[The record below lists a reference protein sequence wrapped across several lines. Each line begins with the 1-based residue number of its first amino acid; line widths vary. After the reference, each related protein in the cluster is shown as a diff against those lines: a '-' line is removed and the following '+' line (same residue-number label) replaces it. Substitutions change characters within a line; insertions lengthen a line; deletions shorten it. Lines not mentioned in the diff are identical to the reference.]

1 MRNFLLSD
9 KVRKNPYMQAIN
21 HPEIYLK
28 KMIQSTLIIGCVVFI
43 INWIY
48 INTSMHSV
56 KIPNGIHAMLG
67 FVIAML
73 LVFRTNTAYERWWDG
88 RKKIQELKTCY
99 ANILCILDS
108 INSDSNTSRFTLYSV
123 EEIRQTLKKH
133 LSGFKNFLKDE
144 NAHFTLKK
152 TDTITQ
158 LLKLSKNEK
167 FTPEE
172 RGDLRK
178 QILELNAI
186 TMSCERIKTTPIP
199 MAYTIHVKLCI
210 FIYIATL
217 PFSMFYDLN
226 LWSTPIVMVLYFII
240 SGTEIIANEIE
251 NPFQGEANDLP
262 VDNLTDEIKNLL

>member
-28 KMIQSTLIIGCVVFI
+28 KMIQSTLVVGCVVFI

-48 INTSMHSV
+48 INTSLHSV

-108 INSDSNTSRFTLYSV
+108 IKADRFTIYSIT
-123 EEIRQTLKKH
+123 EIKRVLEKH
-133 LSGFKNFLKDE
+133 LSGFRNFLKKED
-144 NAHFTLKK
+144 AHYTLKK
-152 TDTITQ
+152 SDTITT
-158 LLKLSKNEK
+158 LLKLTTNEK
-167 FTPEE
+167 FTTEE
-172 RGDLRK
+172 RCDLRK
-178 QILELNAI
+178 QILELNGI
-186 TMSCERIKTTPIP
+186 TMACERIKTTPIP